1 MHLTLGR
8 KLAAVIGLLV
18 AVAVGIALFAVRQ
31 AVEERERA
39 AATDTV
45 WNAGLQALTLAQAI
59 EHAVVQATAVYT
71 ADDTDA
77 ARTRFAGLQAALA
90 EVERARPAFLAAMD
104 PRIPPE
110 RRRKLDLA
118 VKEFV
123 AYQTETAELGQTLS
137 PRAALIQATDEA
149 TVRNRERMV
158 VEINAIGRD
167 VLTHIATQRVEAA
180 DARESAMWALS
191 IVPACALGLG
201 LLSALWIVT
210 TQIQRPLLRLK
221 GTLQGIARDR
231 LGEAVP
237 FTGRRDEIGEMAHAV
252 AAVRAAL
259 LEKRALDDANVQ
271 RQSRDHGRSVMLA
284 EATEA
289 FEVETKRSVTAL
301 TRSAEDMRGAADI
314 LSETVATATAG
325 TALVAS
331 ASSQAAGV
339 VNSIASA
346 AEELSSSAKEIEGRV
361 RRTSDIA
368 DVALDGTRG
377 LQDAVGSL
385 AQAASEIG
393 TVVSL
398 IRSVADQTNLLAL
411 NAAIEAARAGAA
423 GRGFAVVAS
432 EVKALAGQTALAT
445 DRIGAQVSAIQTATE
460 STAAAIDAIGDTI
473 AQMNTIAAEVTAA
486 ADQQERASQEI
497 ARAIAGAASDA
508 QTISDTIGGVRET
521 AASNEAQAAHVR
533 DGAATVH
540 EGARTLQRA
549 VETFLRR
556 MNAA

>member
-1 MHLTLGR
+1 
-8 KLAAVIGLLV
+8 
-18 AVAVGIALFAVRQ
+18 
-31 AVEERERA
+31 
-39 AATDTV
+39 
-45 WNAGLQALTLAQAI
+45 
-59 EHAVVQATAVYT
+59 
-71 ADDTDA
+71 
-77 ARTRFAGLQAALA
+77 
-90 EVERARPAFLAAMD
+90 
-104 PRIPPE
+104 
-110 RRRKLDLA
+110 
-118 VKEFV
+118 
-123 AYQTETAELGQTLS
+123 TAELGQTLS

-191 IVPACALGLG
+191 IVPACALGLS

-237 FTGRRDEIGEMAHAV
+237 FTGRRDEIGEMAQAV

-368 DVALDGTRG
+368 AVALDGTRG

-411 NAAIEAARAGAA
+411 NATIEAARAGAA

-473 AQMNTIAAEVTAA
+473 AQMNTIAAEVAAA